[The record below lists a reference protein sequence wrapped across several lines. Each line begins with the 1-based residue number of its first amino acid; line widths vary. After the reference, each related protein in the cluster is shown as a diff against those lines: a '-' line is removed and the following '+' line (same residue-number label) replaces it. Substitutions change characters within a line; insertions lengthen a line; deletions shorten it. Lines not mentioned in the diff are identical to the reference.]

1 MMYLHPNCDGSGG
14 VTTTSQA
21 TCCKG
26 DKSCEAN

>member
-1 MMYLHPNCDGSGG
+1 MMYHCDESGG

-26 DKSCEAN
+26 DKNCEAN